1 MGGQHP
7 GLCQAVQLGHELE
20 LHGVDISLSQAGSGV
35 VVGAGVVVE
44 VVAIGAVVEI
54 EDEGAGVVVTSAVV
68 VEDVV
73 SRIRSF

>member
-1 MGGQHP
+1 
-7 GLCQAVQLGHELE
+7 
-20 LHGVDISLSQAGSGV
+20 LSQAGSGV

-54 EDEGAGVVVTSAVV
+54 EDEGAGVVVTSAEV